1 MDLELVSYRV
11 AEKTFHGYS
20 AHGSKDRPMPGILV
34 AHDGPGLNEHTK
46 ERALMLAELG
56 YVAFAMDI
64 YGAVDPPLEE
74 AKTIVKALRSNP
86 SMLRLRARTALEVL
100 KALSGVDARKIAAI
114 GFCFGGTTV
123 LELAR
128 SGADLAGVVGFH
140 AGLAPLAAAERG
152 AIRCPVLICTGA
164 NDPIVTAEQRQVF
177 GLEMSSAGVDWQMLL
192 MGGAGHCFTNRW
204 VDAAKIPGFAYDR
217 IADVRSWSAMRSF
230 FDEVFNEKRADA
242 RSRSSRSRAEA
253 SPDPPRR

>member
-11 AEKTFHGYS
+11 AEETFHGYS
-20 AHGSKDRPMPGILV
+20 AQGSKDRPMPGILV

-56 YVAFAMDI
+56 YVVFAMDI

-74 AKTIVKALRSNP
+74 AKAIVKALRANP
-86 SMLRLRARTALEVL
+86 SMLRLRATTALQLL
-100 KALSGVDARKIAAI
+100 KALPRVDTRKIAAI

-128 SGADLAGVVGFH
+128 SGAELAGVVGFH
-140 AGLAPLAAAERG
+140 AGLAPLAATERG
-152 AIRCPVLICTGA
+152 GTRCPVLICTGA
-164 NDPIVTAEQRQVF
+164 NDPIVTAEQREAF

-192 MGGAGHCFTNRW
+192 LGGAGHCFTNRW
-204 VDAAKIPGFAYDR
+204 VDASKIPGFAYDAV
-217 IADVRSWSAMRSF
+217 ADARSWSAMRSF
-230 FDEVFNEKRADA
+230 IDEVFSETRADA
-242 RSRSSRSRAEA
+242 R
-253 SPDPPRR
+253 